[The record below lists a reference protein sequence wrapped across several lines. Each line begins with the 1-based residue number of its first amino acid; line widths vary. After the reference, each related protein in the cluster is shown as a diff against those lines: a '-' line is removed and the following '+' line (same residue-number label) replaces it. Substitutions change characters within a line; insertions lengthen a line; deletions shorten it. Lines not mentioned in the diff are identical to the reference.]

1 MRKGQTKK
9 KYIYIFP
16 REPKRNCTEGRNGR
30 RLSMGTGGDAGNEL
44 SWELHGS
51 RWLEG
56 MGVGGSGVR
65 GGRDGRSRVR

>member
-1 MRKGQTKK
+1 
-9 KYIYIFP
+9 
-16 REPKRNCTEGRNGR
+16 
-30 RLSMGTGGDAGNEL
+30 MGTGGDAGNEL
-44 SWELHGS
+44 SWNLRGL